1 MAASEEII
9 GEEWKERSR
18 ELADWAMERL
28 VNRRDVWGQYALL
41 SPEQARES
49 GRTYK
54 AMTLPVP
61 EMRGEDRVTLEK
73 LTRHFASRRLHRPQ
87 LIGLHAESQ
96 EGTSR
101 WLAID
106 IDNHDLEAVGA
117 DLRARRNLAG
127 ALSWWRA
134 FAERGYDPLL
144 FDSSGRGG
152 YHLWVLF
159 AEPAPTAA
167 VFDLVKAVATTW
179 EANQL
184 EEEPEVFPKQPR
196 PGSLNAWFRL
206 PGMHHT
212 QPHYSRLWSG
222 EEWLSDPWLDGH
234 AAIDAML
241 NVIPG
246 PPPPADLAST
256 APAGRWGGASS
267 PGSPDD
273 DPSVDAASR
282 QGLVGAAS
290 AAMTPA
296 SAPPGALGLPSP
308 APPSIPPA
316 PPPAPSPA
324 AAASPAPPS
333 LPSSLQ
339 NRSPSPSRPGPRRSA
354 ATRKRRFSGGGRPTV
369 CLDLDGVLVD
379 RSYARGGEELGDPID
394 GAVEFTRALA
404 EQADIVIHTARLAG
418 RPVAAGDGAA
428 QAEQRRREERIR
440 LWLDRHGFAYK
451 EIALDVGKPIAAAY
465 VDDRGV
471 SCRPMDDGPR
481 AFEEALAAVRRLCGP
496 AG

>member
-1 MAASEEII
+1 MVASEEII
-9 GEEWKERSR
+9 GQEWKERSR
-18 ELADWAMERL
+18 ELADWTMERL
-28 VNRRDVWGQYALL
+28 INRRDVWGQYALL

-61 EMRGEDRVTLEK
+61 EMRGEDRVTLDK
-73 LTRHFASRRLHRPQ
+73 LARHFASRRLHRPQ

-101 WLAID
+101 WLGID
-106 IDNHDLEAVGA
+106 IDNHDLDAVGA
-117 DLRARRNLAG
+117 DVRARRNLAG
-127 ALSWWRA
+127 ALAWWRA
-134 FAERGYDPLL
+134 FGERGYDPLL

-167 VFDLVKAVATTW
+167 VFDLVKAVASTW

-222 EEWLSDPWLDGH
+222 EVWLSDPWLEGH

-241 NVIPG
+241 QVIPG
-246 PPPPADLAST
+246 PPPPA
-256 APAGRWGGASS
+256 PAG
-267 PGSPDD
+267 
-273 DPSVDAASR
+273 
-282 QGLVGAAS
+282 
-290 AAMTPA
+290 
-296 SAPPGALGLPSP
+296 
-308 APPSIPPA
+308 
-316 PPPAPSPA
+316 APSP
-324 AAASPAPPS
+324 SAPE
-333 LPSSLQ
+333 
-339 NRSPSPSRPGPRRSA
+339 RSA
-354 ATRKRRFSGGGRPTV
+354 AVRKQRFSGAGRPTV

-379 RSYARGGEELGDPID
+379 RTYARGGETLGDPID

-404 EQADIVIHTARLAG
+404 EQADIVIHTARLAN
-418 RPVAAGDGAA
+418 RPAGASDGAA
-428 QAEQRRREERIR
+428 QAEQRRIEERIR
-440 LWLDRHGFAYK
+440 AWLDQHGFAYK
-451 EIALDVGKPIAAAY
+451 EIALAVGKPIASAY

-471 SCRPMDDGPR
+471 SCRPLDDGPR

-496 AG
+496 SG

>member
-9 GEEWKERSR
+9 GQEWKERSR

-61 EMRGEDRVTLEK
+61 EMRGEDRVTLDK
-73 LTRHFASRRLHRPQ
+73 LARHFASRRLHRPQ

-101 WLAID
+101 WLGID
-106 IDNHDLEAVGA
+106 IDNHDLDAVGA
-117 DLRARRNLAG
+117 NVRARRNLAG
-127 ALSWWRA
+127 ALAWWRA
-134 FAERGYDPLL
+134 FGERGYDPLL

-167 VFDLVKAVATTW
+167 VFDLVKAVASTW

-222 EEWLSDPWLDGH
+222 EEWLSDPWLEGH

-241 NVIPG
+241 QVIPG
-246 PPPPADLAST
+246 PPPPA
-256 APAGRWGGASS
+256 PAG
-267 PGSPDD
+267 
-273 DPSVDAASR
+273 
-282 QGLVGAAS
+282 
-290 AAMTPA
+290 
-296 SAPPGALGLPSP
+296 
-308 APPSIPPA
+308 
-316 PPPAPSPA
+316 APSP
-324 AAASPAPPS
+324 SAPE
-333 LPSSLQ
+333 
-339 NRSPSPSRPGPRRSA
+339 RSA
-354 ATRKRRFSGGGRPTV
+354 AVRKQRFSGAGRPTV

-379 RSYARGGEELGDPID
+379 RTYARGGETLGDPID

-404 EQADIVIHTARLAG
+404 EQADIVIHTARLAN
-418 RPVAAGDGAA
+418 RPAGASDGAA
-428 QAEQRRREERIR
+428 QAEQRRIEERIR
-440 LWLDRHGFAYK
+440 AWLDQHGFAYK
-451 EIALDVGKPIAAAY
+451 EIALAVGKPIASAY

-471 SCRPMDDGPR
+471 SCRPLDDGPR

-496 AG
+496 SG

>member
-41 SPEQARES
+41 SPEQARET

-61 EMRGEDRVTLEK
+61 EMRGEDRVTLDK
-73 LTRHFASRRLHRPQ
+73 LARHFASRRLHRPQ

-101 WLAID
+101 WLGID
-106 IDNHDLEAVGA
+106 IDNHDLDAVGA
-117 DLRARRNLAG
+117 DARARRNLAG
-127 ALSWWRA
+127 ALAWWRA
-134 FAERGYDPLL
+134 FGERGYDPLL

-196 PGSLNAWFRL
+196 PGSINAWFRL

-222 EEWLSDPWLDGH
+222 EEWLSDPWLEGH

-241 NVIPG
+241 QVIPG
-246 PPPPADLAST
+246 PPPPPVEP
-256 APAGRWGGASS
+256 APAGPPVRLGGGASG
-267 PGSPDD
+267 PGELVE
-273 DPSVDAASR
+273 PSVLLASPPPFAGPSPPSVGDAA
-282 QGLVGAAS
+282 
-290 AAMTPA
+290 
-296 SAPPGALGLPSP
+296 PS
-308 APPSIPPA
+308 PPA
-316 PPPAPSPA
+316 PK
-324 AAASPAPPS
+324 
-333 LPSSLQ
+333 
-339 NRSPSPSRPGPRRSA
+339 RSA
-354 ATRKRRFSGGGRPTV
+354 AARKRRFSGAGRPTV

-379 RSYARGGEELGDPID
+379 RTYARGGEELGDPID
-394 GAVEFTRALA
+394 GAVDFTRALA
-404 EQADIVIHTARLAG
+404 EQADIVIHTARLGGRSAG
-418 RPVAAGDGAA
+418 ASAGAA
-428 QAEQRRREERIR
+428 QAEQRRIEERIR
-440 LWLDRHGFAYK
+440 AWLDQHGFAYK
-451 EIALDVGKPIAAAY
+451 EIAMDVGKPIAAAY

-496 AG
+496 GG

>member
-1 MAASEEII
+1 MVASEEII
-9 GEEWKERSR
+9 GQEWKERSR

-61 EMRGEDRVTLEK
+61 EMRGEDRVTLDK
-73 LTRHFASRRLHRPQ
+73 LARHFASRRLHRPQ

-101 WLAID
+101 WLGID
-106 IDNHDLEAVGA
+106 IDNHDLDAVGA
-117 DLRARRNLAG
+117 DVRARRNLAG
-127 ALSWWRA
+127 ALAWWRA
-134 FAERGYDPLL
+134 FGERGYDPLL

-167 VFDLVKAVATTW
+167 VFDLVKAVASTW

-222 EEWLSDPWLDGH
+222 EEWLSDPWLEGH

-241 NVIPG
+241 QVIPG
-246 PPPPADLAST
+246 PPPPA
-256 APAGRWGGASS
+256 PAG
-267 PGSPDD
+267 
-273 DPSVDAASR
+273 
-282 QGLVGAAS
+282 
-290 AAMTPA
+290 
-296 SAPPGALGLPSP
+296 
-308 APPSIPPA
+308 
-316 PPPAPSPA
+316 APSP
-324 AAASPAPPS
+324 SAPE
-333 LPSSLQ
+333 
-339 NRSPSPSRPGPRRSA
+339 RSA
-354 ATRKRRFSGGGRPTV
+354 AVRKQRFSGAGKPTV

-379 RSYARGGEELGDPID
+379 RTYARGGETLGDPID

-404 EQADIVIHTARLAG
+404 EQADIVIHTARLAN
-418 RPVAAGDGAA
+418 RPAGASDGAA
-428 QAEQRRREERIR
+428 QAEQRRIEERIR
-440 LWLDRHGFAYK
+440 AWLDQHGFAYK
-451 EIALDVGKPIAAAY
+451 EIALAVGKPIASAY

-471 SCRPMDDGPR
+471 SCRPLDDGPR

-496 AG
+496 SG

>member
-1 MAASEEII
+1 MVASEEII
-9 GEEWKERSR
+9 GQEWKERSR
-18 ELADWAMERL
+18 ELADWTMERL

-61 EMRGEDRVTLEK
+61 EMRGEDRVTLDK
-73 LTRHFASRRLHRPQ
+73 LARHFASRRLHRPQ

-101 WLAID
+101 WLGID
-106 IDNHDLEAVGA
+106 TDNHDLDAVGA
-117 DLRARRNLAG
+117 DARARCNLAG

-134 FAERGYDPLL
+134 FGERGYDPLL

-159 AEPAPTAA
+159 AEPAPTAT
-167 VFDLVKAVATTW
+167 VFDLVKAVASTW

-222 EEWLSDPWLDGH
+222 EEWLSDPWLEGH

-241 NVIPG
+241 QVIPG
-246 PPPPADLAST
+246 PPPPA
-256 APAGRWGGASS
+256 PAG
-267 PGSPDD
+267 
-273 DPSVDAASR
+273 
-282 QGLVGAAS
+282 
-290 AAMTPA
+290 
-296 SAPPGALGLPSP
+296 
-308 APPSIPPA
+308 
-316 PPPAPSPA
+316 APSP
-324 AAASPAPPS
+324 SAPE
-333 LPSSLQ
+333 
-339 NRSPSPSRPGPRRSA
+339 RSA
-354 ATRKRRFSGGGRPTV
+354 AVRKQRFSGAGRPTV

-379 RSYARGGEELGDPID
+379 RTYARGGETLGDPID

-404 EQADIVIHTARLAG
+404 EQADIVIHTARLAN
-418 RPVAAGDGAA
+418 RPAGASDGAA
-428 QAEQRRREERIR
+428 QAEQRRIEERIR
-440 LWLDRHGFAYK
+440 AWLDQHGFAYK
-451 EIALDVGKPIAAAY
+451 EIALAVGKPIASAY

-471 SCRPMDDGPR
+471 SCRPLDDGPR

-496 AG
+496 SG

>member
-9 GEEWKERSR
+9 GQEWKERSR
-18 ELADWAMERL
+18 ELADWAMEHL

-61 EMRGEDRVTLEK
+61 EMRGEDRVTLDK
-73 LTRHFASRRLHRPQ
+73 LARHFASRRLHRPQ

-101 WLAID
+101 WLGID
-106 IDNHDLEAVGA
+106 IDNHDLDAVGA
-117 DLRARRNLAG
+117 DVRARRNLAG
-127 ALSWWRA
+127 ALAWWRA
-134 FAERGYDPLL
+134 FGERGYDPLL

-167 VFDLVKAVATTW
+167 VFDLVKAVASTW

-222 EEWLSDPWLDGH
+222 EEWLSDPWLEGH

-241 NVIPG
+241 QVIPG
-246 PPPPADLAST
+246 PPPPA
-256 APAGRWGGASS
+256 PAG
-267 PGSPDD
+267 
-273 DPSVDAASR
+273 
-282 QGLVGAAS
+282 
-290 AAMTPA
+290 
-296 SAPPGALGLPSP
+296 
-308 APPSIPPA
+308 
-316 PPPAPSPA
+316 APSP
-324 AAASPAPPS
+324 SAPE
-333 LPSSLQ
+333 
-339 NRSPSPSRPGPRRSA
+339 RSA
-354 ATRKRRFSGGGRPTV
+354 AVRKQRFSGAGRPTV

-379 RSYARGGEELGDPID
+379 RTYARGGETLGDPID

-404 EQADIVIHTARLAG
+404 EQADIVIHTARLAN
-418 RPVAAGDGAA
+418 RPAGASDGAA
-428 QAEQRRREERIR
+428 QAEQRRIEERIR
-440 LWLDRHGFAYK
+440 AWLDQHGFAYK
-451 EIALDVGKPIAAAY
+451 EIALAVGKPIASAY

-471 SCRPMDDGPR
+471 SCRPLDDGPR

-496 AG
+496 SG

>member
-41 SPEQARES
+41 SPEQARET

-54 AMTLPVP
+54 AMTLPVS
-61 EMRGEDRVTLEK
+61 EMRGEDRVTLDK
-73 LTRHFASRRLHRPQ
+73 LARHFASRRLHRPQ

-101 WLAID
+101 WLGID
-106 IDNHDLEAVGA
+106 IDNHDLDAVGA
-117 DLRARRNLAG
+117 DGRARRNLAG
-127 ALSWWRA
+127 ALAWWRA
-134 FAERGYDPLL
+134 FGERGYDPLL

-222 EEWLSDPWLDGH
+222 EEWLSDPWLEGH

-241 NVIPG
+241 QVIPG
-246 PPPPADLAST
+246 PPPPPVEP
-256 APAGRWGGASS
+256 APAGSPVRLGGGASG
-267 PGSPDD
+267 PGELVE
-273 DPSVDAASR
+273 PSVLLASPPPSA
-282 QGLVGAAS
+282 GLPPPFSRS
-290 AAMTPA
+290 AA
-296 SAPPGALGLPSP
+296 PS
-308 APPSIPPA
+308 PPA
-316 PPPAPSPA
+316 PK
-324 AAASPAPPS
+324 
-333 LPSSLQ
+333 
-339 NRSPSPSRPGPRRSA
+339 RSA
-354 ATRKRRFSGGGRPTV
+354 AARKRRFSGAGRPTV

-379 RSYARGGEELGDPID
+379 RTYARGGEELGDPID

-404 EQADIVIHTARLAG
+404 EQADIVIHTARLGG
-418 RPVAAGDGAA
+418 RPAGASVGAA
-428 QAEQRRREERIR
+428 QAEQRRIEERIR
-440 LWLDRHGFAYK
+440 AWLDQHGFAYK

-496 AG
+496 GG

>member
-1 MAASEEII
+1 MVASEEII
-9 GEEWKERSR
+9 GQEWKERSR
-18 ELADWAMERL
+18 ELADWTMERL

-61 EMRGEDRVTLEK
+61 EMRGEDRVTLDK
-73 LTRHFASRRLHRPQ
+73 LARHFASRRLHRPQ

-101 WLAID
+101 WLGID
-106 IDNHDLEAVGA
+106 IDNHDLDAVGA
-117 DLRARRNLAG
+117 DVRARRNLAG
-127 ALSWWRA
+127 ALAWWRA
-134 FAERGYDPLL
+134 FGERGYDPLL

-167 VFDLVKAVATTW
+167 VFDLVKAVASTW

-222 EEWLSDPWLDGH
+222 EEWLSDPWLEGH

-241 NVIPG
+241 QVIPG
-246 PPPPADLAST
+246 PPPPA
-256 APAGRWGGASS
+256 PAG
-267 PGSPDD
+267 
-273 DPSVDAASR
+273 
-282 QGLVGAAS
+282 
-290 AAMTPA
+290 
-296 SAPPGALGLPSP
+296 
-308 APPSIPPA
+308 
-316 PPPAPSPA
+316 APSP
-324 AAASPAPPS
+324 SAPE
-333 LPSSLQ
+333 
-339 NRSPSPSRPGPRRSA
+339 RSA
-354 ATRKRRFSGGGRPTV
+354 AVRKQRFSGAGRPTV

-379 RSYARGGEELGDPID
+379 RTYARGGETLGDPID

-404 EQADIVIHTARLAG
+404 EQADIVIHTARLAN
-418 RPVAAGDGAA
+418 RPAGASDGAA
-428 QAEQRRREERIR
+428 QAEQRRIEERIR
-440 LWLDRHGFAYK
+440 AWLDQHGFAYK
-451 EIALDVGKPIAAAY
+451 QIALAVGKPIASAY

-471 SCRPMDDGPR
+471 SCRPLDDGPR

-496 AG
+496 SG

>member
-28 VNRRDVWGQYALL
+28 VNRRDVWGQYALV

-61 EMRGEDRVTLEK
+61 EMRGEDRVTLDK
-73 LTRHFASRRLHRPQ
+73 LARHFASRRLHRPQ

-101 WLAID
+101 WLGID
-106 IDNHDLEAVGA
+106 IDNHDLDAVGA
-117 DLRARRNLAG
+117 DARARRNLAG
-127 ALSWWRA
+127 ALAWWRA
-134 FAERGYDPLL
+134 FGERGYDPLL

-167 VFDLVKAVATTW
+167 VFDLVKGVATTW

-222 EEWLSDPWLDGH
+222 EEWLSDPWLEGH

-241 NVIPG
+241 QVIPG
-246 PPPPADLAST
+246 PPPPPVEP
-256 APAGRWGGASS
+256 APAGPPVRLGGGASG
-267 PGSPDD
+267 PGELVE
-273 DPSVDAASR
+273 PSVLLASPPPFAGPSPPSVGDAA
-282 QGLVGAAS
+282 
-290 AAMTPA
+290 
-296 SAPPGALGLPSP
+296 PS
-308 APPSIPPA
+308 PPA
-316 PPPAPSPA
+316 PK
-324 AAASPAPPS
+324 
-333 LPSSLQ
+333 
-339 NRSPSPSRPGPRRSA
+339 RSA
-354 ATRKRRFSGGGRPTV
+354 AARKRRFSGAGRPTV

-379 RSYARGGEELGDPID
+379 RTYARGGEELGDPID

-404 EQADIVIHTARLAG
+404 EQADIVIHTARLGG
-418 RPVAAGDGAA
+418 RSTGASAGAA
-428 QAEQRRREERIR
+428 QAEQRRIEERIR
-440 LWLDRHGFAYK
+440 AWLDQHGFAYK
-451 EIALDVGKPIAAAY
+451 EIAMDVGKPIAAAY

-496 AG
+496 GG

>member
-28 VNRRDVWGQYALL
+28 VNRRDVWGQYALV

-61 EMRGEDRVTLEK
+61 EMRGEDRVSLDK
-73 LTRHFASRRLHRPQ
+73 LARHFASRRLHRPQ

-101 WLAID
+101 WLGID
-106 IDNHDLEAVGA
+106 IDNHDLDAVGA
-117 DLRARRNLAG
+117 DWRARRNLAG
-127 ALSWWRA
+127 ALAWWRA
-134 FAERGYDPLL
+134 FGERGYDPLL

-222 EEWLSDPWLDGH
+222 EEWLSDPWLEGH

-241 NVIPG
+241 QVMPG
-246 PPPPADLAST
+246 PPPPPVEA
-256 APAGRWGGASS
+256 APAGPPVRLGGGASG
-267 PGSPDD
+267 PGELVE
-273 DPSVDAASR
+273 PSVSLASPPPSR
-282 QGLVGAAS
+282 S
-290 AAMTPA
+290 AA
-296 SAPPGALGLPSP
+296 PS
-308 APPSIPPA
+308 PPA
-316 PPPAPSPA
+316 PK
-324 AAASPAPPS
+324 
-333 LPSSLQ
+333 
-339 NRSPSPSRPGPRRSA
+339 RSA
-354 ATRKRRFSGGGRPTV
+354 AARKRRFSGAGRPTV

-379 RSYARGGEELGDPID
+379 RTYARGGEELGDPID

-404 EQADIVIHTARLAG
+404 EQADIVIHTARLGG
-418 RPVAAGDGAA
+418 RPAGVSGGAV
-428 QAEQRRREERIR
+428 QAEQRRIEERIR
-440 LWLDRHGFAYK
+440 AWLDEHGFAYK
-451 EIALDVGKPIAAAY
+451 EIALDVGKPIASAY

-496 AG
+496 GG

>member
-1 MAASEEII
+1 MVASEEII
-9 GEEWKERSR
+9 GQEWKERSR

-61 EMRGEDRVTLEK
+61 EMRGEDRVTLDK
-73 LTRHFASRRLHRPQ
+73 LARHFASRPLHRPQ

-101 WLAID
+101 WLGID
-106 IDNHDLEAVGA
+106 IDNHDLDAVGA
-117 DLRARRNLAG
+117 DVRARRNLAG
-127 ALSWWRA
+127 ALAWWRA
-134 FAERGYDPLL
+134 FGERGYDPLL

-167 VFDLVKAVATTW
+167 VFDLVKTVASTW

-222 EEWLSDPWLDGH
+222 EEWLSDPWLEGH

-241 NVIPG
+241 QVIPG
-246 PPPPADLAST
+246 PPPPA
-256 APAGRWGGASS
+256 PAG
-267 PGSPDD
+267 
-273 DPSVDAASR
+273 
-282 QGLVGAAS
+282 
-290 AAMTPA
+290 
-296 SAPPGALGLPSP
+296 
-308 APPSIPPA
+308 
-316 PPPAPSPA
+316 APSP
-324 AAASPAPPS
+324 SAPE
-333 LPSSLQ
+333 
-339 NRSPSPSRPGPRRSA
+339 RSA
-354 ATRKRRFSGGGRPTV
+354 AVRKQRFSGAGRPTV

-379 RSYARGGEELGDPID
+379 RTYARGGETLGDPID

-404 EQADIVIHTARLAG
+404 EQADIVIHTARLAN
-418 RPVAAGDGAA
+418 RPAGASDGAA
-428 QAEQRRREERIR
+428 QAEQRRIEERIR
-440 LWLDRHGFAYK
+440 AWLDQHGFAYK
-451 EIALDVGKPIAAAY
+451 EIALAVGKPIASAY

-471 SCRPMDDGPR
+471 SCRPLDDGPR

-496 AG
+496 SG

>member
-1 MAASEEII
+1 MVASEEII
-9 GEEWKERSR
+9 GQEWKERSR
-18 ELADWAMERL
+18 ELADWTMERL
-28 VNRRDVWGQYALL
+28 INRRDVWGQYALL

-61 EMRGEDRVTLEK
+61 EMRGEDRVTLDK
-73 LTRHFASRRLHRPQ
+73 LARHFASRRLHRPQ

-101 WLAID
+101 WLGID
-106 IDNHDLEAVGA
+106 IDNHDLDAVGA
-117 DLRARRNLAG
+117 DVRARRNLAG
-127 ALSWWRA
+127 ALAWWRA
-134 FAERGYDPLL
+134 FGERGYDPLL

-167 VFDLVKAVATTW
+167 VFDLVKAVASTW

-222 EEWLSDPWLDGH
+222 EEWLSDPWLEGH

-241 NVIPG
+241 QVIPG
-246 PPPPADLAST
+246 PPPPA
-256 APAGRWGGASS
+256 PAG
-267 PGSPDD
+267 
-273 DPSVDAASR
+273 
-282 QGLVGAAS
+282 
-290 AAMTPA
+290 
-296 SAPPGALGLPSP
+296 
-308 APPSIPPA
+308 
-316 PPPAPSPA
+316 APSP
-324 AAASPAPPS
+324 SAPE
-333 LPSSLQ
+333 
-339 NRSPSPSRPGPRRSA
+339 RSA
-354 ATRKRRFSGGGRPTV
+354 AVRKQRFSGAGRPTV

-379 RSYARGGEELGDPID
+379 RTYARGGETLGDPID
-394 GAVEFTRALA
+394 GAVEFTWALA
-404 EQADIVIHTARLAG
+404 EQADIVIHTARLAN
-418 RPVAAGDGAA
+418 RPAGASDGAA
-428 QAEQRRREERIR
+428 QAEQRRIEERIR
-440 LWLDRHGFAYK
+440 AWLDQHGFAYK
-451 EIALDVGKPIAAAY
+451 EIALAVGKPIASAY

-471 SCRPMDDGPR
+471 SCRPLDDGPR

-496 AG
+496 SG